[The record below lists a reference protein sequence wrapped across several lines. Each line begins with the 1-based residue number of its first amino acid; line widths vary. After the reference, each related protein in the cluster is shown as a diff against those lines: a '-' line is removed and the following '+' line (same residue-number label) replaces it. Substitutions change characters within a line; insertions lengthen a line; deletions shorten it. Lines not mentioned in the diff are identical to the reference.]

1 MSTNI
6 GPRIGIDGYN
16 TYKAEMKSIIAQ
28 IEQYKA
34 QCDQLSNSEE
44 DLRTKQDLLSKEIK
58 LQTDL
63 LIKQAEWNAKVRQ
76 AVDQKAT
83 ITARDTAAITENQT
97 VLTRQETELN
107 KLVSEYDKT
116 TKQIDEFNGELAETA
131 DNAEDSSGRISGVT
145 IALGE
150 LLAKAVEK
158 GAQLVK
164 QAAEIGINY
173 NASME
178 TYTAA
183 FTTLLGDADKAED
196 ALDRIRSLSKVAP
209 TFSTDSL
216 AEATQMIIATGRNAE
231 TATTDIQALANAV
244 AASGGGNDQL
254 KRMAQNLQQISN
266 AGKAT
271 SIDIR
276 QFAYAG
282 IDVYSLLA
290 DYTGKATEEVSGMV
304 VTYDQLVGALKYA
317 AGEGGRYFGGLENQA
332 ETFNGQISA
341 LKKNVTEN
349 LGAAFE
355 GVTNTLTDTVLP
367 KINEFLSDKDSV
379 KTVTGL
385 IEDFGVAIATFSTA
399 EKFNHFLNTN
409 ETAVGLLTGKISAA
423 DVATGLWS
431 KTLSLLPA
439 ASVAAGVLILKNT
452 IQDYNRAAGEFK
464 NSLIGQNDTLEDV
477 QANLAAV
484 QKRYD
489 KFLRDNT
496 TPEFGTFLSGE
507 NLAIDKGYKE
517 AIKQLQEQEQELL
530 RAKEIAEKAA
540 AEPSAKMNAII
551 ENAKF
556 SLDELKAA
564 YDEYYESAMKAVQ
577 KEFDL
582 FEEVGKFEDLA
593 TTKELTK
600 NLQTQIDFW
609 EQYRNNLSLVSD
621 VQSGLSQELLAFLSD
636 GSYESAG
643 YLQSIVTDIA
653 AAGGVASE
661 GGQQIITDL
670 NTKFSQLQEAQGNY
684 AEEAAVTLSG
694 IKEQM
699 TKTVDE
705 AIEDMKKLEMS
716 DDMYNNGVSTL
727 NGYMDGLRAQIP
739 TLNLLAYNWGV
750 DFRNSMQN
758 GVNSSPV
765 YLPSV
770 SPISGRTI
778 GGIANAIPKHAKG
791 LDYVPEDNYIAALH
805 KGEMILTAA
814 QANAVRSGAYQRS
827 IASKAYNYGGVNI
840 NVYAKEGQSVREIAR
855 AVSDEL
861 QHIVSQ
867 KEGVYG

>member
-97 VLTRQETELN
+97 VLTRQETELS

-131 DNAEDSSGRISGVT
+131 DNAEDSRGRISGVT

-183 FTTLLGDADKAED
+183 FTTLLGDADKAAD
-196 ALDRIRSLSKVAP
+196 ALERIRSLSKIAP

-216 AEATQMIIATGRNAE
+216 AEATQMIVATGRNAE

-290 DYTGKATEEVSGMV
+290 DYTGKTTEEVSGMV
-304 VTYDQLVGALKYA
+304 VTYERLAGALKYA

-332 ETFNGQISA
+332 KTFNGQISA
-341 LKKNVTEN
+341 LKKNVSED

-355 GVTNTLTDTVLP
+355 GVTNTLTNTVLP

-385 IEDFGVAIATFSTA
+385 IEDFGIAIATFSTA

-423 DVATGLWS
+423 EIATGLWS
-431 KTLSLLPA
+431 KTLNLLP
-439 ASVAAGVLILKNT
+439 
-452 IQDYNRAAGEFK
+452 
-464 NSLIGQNDTLEDV
+464 
-477 QANLAAV
+477 LAAV
-484 QKRYD
+484 A
-489 KFLRDNT
+489 
-496 TPEFGTFLSGE
+496 G
-507 NLAIDKGYKE
+507 AVVIAKE
-517 AIKQLQEQEQELL
+517 AIEGFNKAVETQKTGLVGDNKSLEEVRANLERVKAEFEQYRKDSIGNISAFGGSDTFNDGKAVRLEAYQQAIRELEEQEKQFEE
-530 RAKEIAEKAA
+530 AAEKAA
-540 AEPSAKMNAII
+540 NPETRFNAII

-661 GGQQIITDL
+661 GGQQIITEL

-727 NGYMDGLRAQIP
+727 NGYIDGLRAEIP

-770 SPISGRTI
+770 SPISGTTI
-778 GGIANAIPKHAKG
+778 GGFANAIPKHAKG